1 MVSEWL
7 GTSGE
12 VAGLVVLSALGILTA
27 TIVMARIVGLRTF
40 SKMSSFDFAITV
52 ATGSIIAS
60 ITVTSAS
67 LANGV
72 IGLATLLAVQWGIAL
87 LRRHRQAAR
96 VVDNTPRL
104 LLWQGAFVPEALSH
118 TRVTRDDVRAK
129 LREANCLR
137 LADARAVVLETTGD
151 ISVLHGDGPIDDELL
166 DGVIG
171 APPRQATAGG
181 A

>member
-1 MVSEWL
+1 MVAEWL
-7 GTSGE
+7 GTSGQT
-12 VAGLVVLSALGILTA
+12 AGLVVLSGLGILTA
-27 TIVMARIVGLRTF
+27 TIIMTRIVGLRTF

-72 IGLATLLAVQWGIAL
+72 IGLATLLALQWTIAW
-87 LRRHRQAAR
+87 LRRHSQAAK

-104 LLWQGAFVPEALSH
+104 LMVDGEFVPGALTH
-118 TRVTRDDVRAK
+118 ARVTRDDVLAK

-137 LADARAVVLETTGD
+137 LSDARAVVLETTGD
-151 ISVLHGDGPIDDELL
+151 ISVLHGDGPIDDVLL
-166 DGVIG
+166 EGVIG
-171 APPRQATAGG
+171 TRATA
-181 A
+181 